1 MLCQDIIHVLPIT
14 QLAVSDIQEVRVA
27 NDLSQERPGLS
38 MDLIVGGVAVVGL
51 AVDWDRSVGGDGD
64 PKEELL
70 QIGAVILV
78 VAKRDTRRPVEL
90 VGGGLVGIVATEGD
104 GGGILVQLVEA
115 NVELADSSNDQG
127 SQEAGAVGTVE
138 VIEGPAETI
147 VVERGQLIGLQSEVF
162 GYAAGSPGGE
172 GVEGLAGQEEIGQ
185 QYAQDRSGGKRRLAA
200 GQGREVLLEEFR
212 KLQSTEEVANQWNG
226 ADFQGFQGSILPGS
240 VHM

>member
-1 MLCQDIIHVLPIT
+1 
-14 QLAVSDIQEVRVA
+14 
-27 NDLSQERPGLS
+27 
-38 MDLIVGGVAVVGL
+38 MDLIVCGVAVVGL

-70 QIGAVILV
+70 QIRAVVLV
-78 VAKRDTRRPVEL
+78 VAEGDPRRPVEL
-90 VGGGLVGIVATEGD
+90 VGCGLLGVVATEGD

-115 NVELADSSNDQG
+115 NVELADRSDDQS

-147 VVERGQLIGLQSEVF
+147 VVERGQLIALQSEVF

-172 GVEGLAGQEEIGQ
+172 GVEGLAGQEEIRQ
-185 QYAQDRSGGKRRLAA
+185 KYIQDRSRGKRGLAA
-200 GQGREVLLEEFR
+200 GQGREVLLEEFG
-212 KLQSTEEVANQWNG
+212 KLQSVEEMANQWSG